1 MKKKLNVQIFQN
13 GNNLSIQGDGSNVEK
28 NYDAL
33 QKLYT
38 EAGKGL
44 EITQE
49 ILHLCLQEDQPD
61 DTSQIKTPRKVIK
74 PRTKNQ
80 RVYLENMN
88 KYEINFGIGPAGTSK
103 TYLAMAKLID
113 YLLNKKVEKI
123 ILIRPAVEAGEKLGF
138 LPGDLSQ
145 KVDPYLRPL
154 YDAMYAMLEA
164 R

>member
-1 MKKKLNVQIFQN
+1 MWKKL
-13 GNNLSIQGDGSNVEK
+13 
-28 NYDAL
+28 YDAL

-38 EAGKGL
+38 EKLGKGL

-88 KYEINFGIGPAGTSK
+88 KYEINFGIGPAGTGK
-103 TYLAMAKLID
+103 TYLAMLQFID

-123 ILIRPAVEAGEKLGF
+123 ILIRLLLRLRKTGF
-138 LPGDLSQ
+138 PS
-145 KVDPYLRPL
+145 R
-154 YDAMYAMLEA
+154 
-164 R
+164 

>member
-1 MKKKLNVQIFQN
+1 MSRQDTSPSKLSLNPPDANVMVRFVGELNGNLKFIEKKLNVQIFQN

-28 NYDAL
+28 AYAAL

-80 RVYLENMN
+80 RAYLENMN
-88 KYEINFGIGPAGTSK
+88 KYEINFGIGPAGTGK
-103 TYLAMAKLID
+103 TYLAMAQAID
-113 YLLNKKVEKI
+113 YLLNKKVEK
-123 ILIRPAVEAGEKLGF
+123 
-138 LPGDLSQ
+138 
-145 KVDPYLRPL
+145 KVTS
-154 YDAMYAMLEA
+154 
-164 R
+164 